1 MRTDSGTFTTI
12 SERQRFLKMK
22 KQAIQM
28 IENDKRRTI
37 KKKKSYKN
45 QGKII
50 YARVFW
56 PIIFGFFAIGILNL
70 AMSLSSISVPEET
83 KAPILIKPTEMQ
95 NLYKEIAIIV
105 ENMDIGEGLENMNTL
120 EELIEKQTGEKVY
133 VKYGRGE
140 SDTEEGEKYIIKTS
154 GRSRSSNAEGRYR
167 NASIGIKDKET
178 GEEIHIIWEYERH
191 PEKGGTILNP
201 VCDYSM
207 NIVYRNSDYR
217 VESFRYDYE
226 EDTTYTT
233 TYNLYDNKGSYIETI
248 EEKYDN
254 VFEVFNSLY
263 E

>member
-28 IENDKRRTI
+28 IENDKRQTI

-45 QGKII
+45 QGKIR

-83 KAPILIKPTEMQ
+83 KAPIITKPTEMQ

-105 ENMDIGEGLENMNTL
+105 ENMDIKEGLEGINTL

-133 VKYGRGE
+133 VQYELGE
-140 SDTEEGEKYIIKTS
+140 SDTEEGERYIIKTL
-154 GRSRSSNAEGRYR
+154 GRSHKSTDGRFR
-167 NASIGIKDKET
+167 KTSIAIKDKET
-178 GEEIHIIWEYERH
+178 GEEIYIIWEYERH
-191 PEKGGTILNP
+191 PEKGGTMLYP

-207 NIVYRNSDYR
+207 NIGYLDSDYR

-233 TYNLYDNKGSYIETI
+233 TYKLYDDKGSYIETI

-254 VFEVFNSLY
+254 VFEVFNALY